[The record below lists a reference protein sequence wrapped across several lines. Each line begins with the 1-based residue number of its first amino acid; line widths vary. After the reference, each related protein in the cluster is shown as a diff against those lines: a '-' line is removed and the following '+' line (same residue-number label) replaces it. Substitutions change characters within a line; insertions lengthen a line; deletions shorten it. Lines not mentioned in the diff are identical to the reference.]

1 MNSHFSYSL
10 MVGPDS
16 VLVATVLLG
25 ITVVALFPLM
35 SSAMIQMPNTT
46 YWSALLCSISSMI
59 MVSFFGMLLVIK
71 FARLINSASF
81 LYVSRLDNDPCSS
94 NGDLILLWVLLLK
107 TRLYGGLVIENGLR
121 RTSTRT

>member
-81 LYVSRLDNDPCSS
+81 LYVFQA
-94 NGDLILLWVLLLK
+94 
-107 TRLYGGLVIENGLR
+107 
-121 RTSTRT
+121 